1 MTNTSVQITVRK
13 LEKCRHDGP
22 ARHSFMVQETAYR
35 TDGTAYPAVIQ
46 VVDTR
51 TAGLKEKASVQA
63 YLDQKYAGRIVP
75 NLDMTPII
83 AQLF

>member
-1 MTNTSVQITVRK
+1 MTTSSVQITVRK

-35 TDGTAYPAVIQ
+35 ADGTAYPYVTE
-46 VVDTR
+46 VVHTR
-51 TAGLKEKASVQA
+51 TAGMKEKANVQA
-63 YLDQKYAGRIVP
+63 YLDQKYAGRVVS